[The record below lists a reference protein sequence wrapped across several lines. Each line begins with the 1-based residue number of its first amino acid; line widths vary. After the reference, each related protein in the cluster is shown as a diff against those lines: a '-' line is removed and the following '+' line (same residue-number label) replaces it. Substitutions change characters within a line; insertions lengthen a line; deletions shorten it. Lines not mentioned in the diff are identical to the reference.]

1 MYVRLAFAVAAH
13 LESEILIVDEVLA
26 VGDAEFQKKCLGK
39 MGDISKSEGRTVLF
53 VSHNLQSVRAICNSG
68 IVLKNGLINFS
79 SSKINEVLDNYAN
92 TEHEQN
98 TLSWVHDSSNKKPSD
113 YLFIHSVF
121 ISQSSESTTSVVNR
135 EDDIIFN
142 LNVIINKKDPRLEIA
157 LIIKDSAGNTIF
169 ITQSTDDI
177 QENWPSIKIGDNQLS
192 VVLPKNTLNHG
203 EFILVVEAY
212 LYRTEVLYSESGNA
226 PRIRFKVDGNL
237 SNSTYWTQARHGSY
251 APILTWKSL

>member
-1 MYVRLAFAVAAH
+1 
-13 LESEILIVDEVLA
+13 
-26 VGDAEFQKKCLGK
+26 

-79 SSKINEVLDNYAN
+79 SDKINEVLDNYAN

-98 TLSWVHDSSNKKPSD
+98 TLSWVHDGANKKRSD

-121 ISQSSESTTSVVNR
+121 ISQSAAPTTSVVNR
-135 EDDIIFN
+135 EDDITFN
-142 LNVIINKKDPRLEIA
+142 LNVTINTKDPRLEIA
-157 LIIKDSAGNTIF
+157 IIVKDSAGNTVF

-177 QENWPSIKIGDNQLS
+177 QENWPAIKIGNNHLS
-192 VVLPKNTLNHG
+192 VVVPKNTLNHG

-251 APILTWKSL
+251 APILPWKSQ